1 MTVQTLTIDLPESV
15 YKQVQLQSWHSQR
28 TVAEEVVATVINAL
42 PGNAKIPP
50 DIDEELAS
58 LEYLSKEELWDAAQ
72 TQMPL
77 EINGRKQLLVEKQQ
91 REGLMPSERAEAQS
105 LSHYHDRVMLVRA
118 KTAVLLKRRGED
130 IASLSPSHV
139 Q

>member
-15 YKQVQLQSWHSQR
+15 RQVQLQSRDSLR

-42 PGNAKIPP
+42 PTNTKISP

-58 LEYLSKEELWDAAQ
+58 LEYLSKEELWDAAR

-77 EINGRKQLLVEKQQ
+77 EINERKQLLVEKQQ
-91 REGLMPSERAEAQS
+91 REGLVPSEQAEAQS
-105 LSHYHDRVMLVRA
+105 LSYYHDRVMLVRA
-118 KTAVLLKRRGED
+118 KAAVLLKRRGED
-130 IASLSPSHV
+130 ISSLSPSNA